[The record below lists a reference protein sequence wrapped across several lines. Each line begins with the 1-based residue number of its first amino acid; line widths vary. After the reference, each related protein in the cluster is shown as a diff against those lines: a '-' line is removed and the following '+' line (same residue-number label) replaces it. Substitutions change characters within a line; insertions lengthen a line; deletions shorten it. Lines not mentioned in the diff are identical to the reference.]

1 MISLKKRV
9 LITGASGFVGRSI
22 MRELSSHTDW
32 EVFPSVRRSTG
43 FKNEV
48 IIDFCDPNFCMMVNS
63 LPKVDAI
70 IHLGAKV
77 GWGNISKHDLFVP
90 NVLATTELVN
100 WADNVGAYFVFSS
113 TAIVHGV
120 RNSYITLESAL
131 NLDTNYGYSKWL
143 AEEVIRMSGV
153 KHAILRIAGIFG
165 KGGPPHLGMNK
176 AINDALNDKIP
187 IQYGGG
193 EIRRNYI
200 YVKDLSNIIKF
211 CVENEIEGVHLSA
224 GSSINTVS
232 DMLQIICNVFFSER
246 NPEYREG
253 GNGNDQIIEHS
264 LCLPKGRSFKE
275 AIKDIKVDDKQ

>member
-1 MISLKKRV
+1 MIYLKKRV

-22 MRELSSHTDW
+22 MRKLAHTDW
-32 EVFPSVRRSTG
+32 EVIPSVRRSAG

-48 IIDFCDPNFCMMVNS
+48 IIDFCDPNFCMMINS
-63 LPKVDAI
+63 LLKVNAI

-77 GWGNISKHDLFVP
+77 GWGDISKHDLFVP
-90 NVLATTELVN
+90 NVLATAELVN
-100 WADNVGAYFVFSS
+100 WAYKVGAYFIFAS

-120 RNSYITLESAL
+120 KNSYITSESDL

-153 KHAILRIAGIFG
+153 KHAILRIAGTFG

-176 AINDALNDKIP
+176 AINNALNDKIP

-193 EIRRNYI
+193 EVGRNYI

-211 CVENEIEGVHLSA
+211 CVENEIEGVHLVA
-224 GSSINTVS
+224 GSSINIVS
-232 DMLQIICNVFFSER
+232 DMLQIICNVFFPGR

-253 GNGNDQIIEHS
+253 SNGNDQIIEHS
-264 LCLPKGRSFKE
+264 LYLPKGRSFKE

>member
-22 MRELSSHTDW
+22 MRKLAHTDW
-32 EVFPSVRRSTG
+32 EVIPSVRRSTG

-48 IIDFCDPNFCMMVNS
+48 IIDFCDPNFCMMINS

-77 GWGNISKHDLFVP
+77 GWGDISKHDLFVP
-90 NVLATTELVN
+90 NVLATAELVN
-100 WADNVGAYFVFSS
+100 WADKIGAYFVFAS

-120 RNSYITLESAL
+120 RNPYITSDSAL
-131 NLDTNYGYSKWL
+131 NLDAHYGYSKWL

-165 KGGPPHLGMNK
+165 KSGPTHLGINK
-176 AINDALNDKIP
+176 AINNALNDKIP

-193 EIRRNYI
+193 EIGRNYI
-200 YVKDLSNIIKF
+200 YIKDLSNIIKF
-211 CVENEIEGVHLSA
+211 CIENEIEGVHLVA

-232 DMLQIICNVFFSER
+232 DMLQIICNVFFPGR

-253 GNGNDQIIEHS
+253 SNGNDQIIEHS
-264 LCLPKGRSFKE
+264 LYLPKGRLFKE
-275 AIKDIKVDDKQ
+275 AIIDIKVDDKQ